1 MTELFD
7 MDLEANLPALFN
19 VLLFLAGALA
29 FHLVGRTEATSKARR
44 PWNLMALVF
53 VFLAFDEGSQI
64 HEKLMLTTLRLMNAG
79 GLGDGQMG
87 WLYYAWII
95 PYGIAALTLL
105 AILLPWI
112 LRLVPRLRWGLL
124 LSGGLFVFGAVFL
137 EAWSGKVAEALEA
150 TARADAELPWL
161 PCFVYTPGSCF
172 LYDDRAYVLLYTL
185 EELAEMG
192 GLILCLG
199 VLLREL
205 ERRKAQ
211 VLLRFGAQDA
221 Q

>member
-1 MTELFD
+1 
-7 MDLEANLPALFN
+7 
-19 VLLFLAGALA
+19 
-29 FHLVGRTEATSKARR
+29 
-44 PWNLMALVF
+44 MALVF

-79 GLGDGQMG
+79 GLGGGQMG

-95 PYGIAALTLL
+95 PYGIAALALL
-105 AILLPWI
+105 AILLPWL
-112 LRLVPRLRWGLL
+112 LRLHASLRWGLL
-124 LSGGLFVFGAVFL
+124 LSGAIFVFGAVFL
-137 EAWSGKVAEALEA
+137 ESWSGKVAEALEA

-172 LYDDRAYVLLYTL
+172 LYADRAYVLLYTL
-185 EELAEMG
+185 EELAEMS

-205 ERRKAQ
+205 ERRKAEL
-211 VLLRFGAQDA
+211 VLRFGTKDA